1 MYLTKLEMPLS
12 DPGVRAALRDAQRMH
27 RRVTCLFG
35 AARAEASVLY
45 RTRLRGATAE
55 LYLYSAVP
63 IRKEALLPSMKLAGE
78 RELSDW
84 LSSMAEGQCWGFDL
98 LTMPFKKQADPEGR
112 NSRRRV
118 LRSREERLAWLAR
131 KAEQNGFALL
141 EAEECPGE
149 KLSAAHVEADGGA
162 LYLDSYRYS
171 GLLRITDAALFRKA
185 VQQGVGP
192 GKAYGL
198 GMLLLRR

>member
-27 RRVTCLFG
+27 RRVSSLYGT
-35 AARAEASVLY
+35 ARAETSVLY
-45 RTRLRGATAE
+45 RTRLRGGTAE
-55 LYLYSAVP
+55 LYLYSAAP
-63 IRKEALLPSMKLAGE
+63 IQKEALLPSMKLAGE
-78 RELSDW
+78 RDLSDW
-84 LSSMAEGQCWGFDL
+84 LESMSEGQCWGFDL
-98 LTMPFKKQADPEGR
+98 LTMPFKKLADPEGR

-131 KAEQNGFALL
+131 KAEQNGFEILG
-141 EAEECPGE
+141 AEEYAGE
-149 KLSAAHVEADGGA
+149 KLNAVHAETDGGT
-162 LYLDSYRYS
+162 LYMDPYRYS
-171 GLLRITDAALFRKA
+171 GLLRIVDAALFRRA
-185 VQQGVGP
+185 VQQGLGP